1 MHLVPGVLEWEGLS
15 MSSSVDPSPP
25 VSGRPAWLRTA
36 SDVAFIAC
44 LAMIAIEQQ
53 FAFSI
58 PTSVELNSVRIDGQD
73 IAAVAMVALA
83 ILGRF
88 WRRIAGTRK
97 VLLAVI
103 LILALVGAARSVE
116 ALGLQTGVNHERPWL
131 YAFAALIFGIAF
143 ARNRWRT
150 WRLILVII
158 GLLIALTQ
166 AVALFA
172 LGWDHGFNDST
183 LANGAFYGTRPLGAD
198 AALIMLMAL
207 LASLFTT
214 RWKPW
219 LRSVIAVI
227 LGLSCIWSQARSVWL
242 AIVVALAIYVIVCAR
257 NRDSRIG
264 VFVSAALLG
273 TLMLVSVIPIV
284 TGFSIL
290 PVNTNALR
298 AVNENSVHQDGG
310 YAIPKAPV
318 YGDVRIRKVKSDV
331 SGSPL
336 LSTGTLDFRITLWKS
351 RLVADR
357 SITGWIL
364 GETLEPN
371 SLSGADSGVIRA
383 DLTSHSEPV
392 EDFVRGGIVGLGCI
406 LALFVMALTGRRDT
420 PTDAWIFVCALA
432 PFGLVYMWPTWTW
445 VIIGLCLSRQFL
457 PSDVVTSRK
466 LPE

>member
-1 MHLVPGVLEWEGLS
+1 
-15 MSSSVDPSPP
+15 
-25 VSGRPAWLRTA
+25 
-36 SDVAFIAC
+36 
-44 LAMIAIEQQ
+44 MIAIQQQ

-58 PTSVELNSVRIDGQD
+58 PSSISLGTIRLDGQD
-73 IAAVAMVALA
+73 IAAMAMIALA
-83 ILGRF
+83 VLGRF
-88 WRRIAGTRK
+88 WRQITGTRR
-97 VLLAVI
+97 VLLAVL

-242 AIVVALAIYVIVCAR
+242 ALVVALAIYIIVCAR
-257 NRDSRIG
+257 NRDSRMG

-298 AVNENSVHQDGG
+298 AVNENSVQQDGG

-318 YGDVRIRKVKSDV
+318 YGDVTIRKVKDDV

-336 LSTGTLDFRITLWKS
+336 LSTGTLDFRLNMWKS
-351 RLVADR
+351 RLAAER

-364 GETLEPN
+364 GETLEPY
-371 SLSGADSGVIRA
+371 SVRGADSGVIRA

-392 EDFVRGGIVGLGCI
+392 EDLVRGGIVGVGCI
-406 LALFVMALTGRRDT
+406 LALFVMALTRRRDT

-432 PFGLVYMWPTWTW
+432 PFGLVYVWPTWTW